1 MKRVKCP
8 PLPNFFPGAAIS
20 APGGKSAGRSG
31 AGTAISPVGTSLFV
45 LKSFSQISGMEG
57 IDVRRKGIVALFLCS
72 VLFLWVPSLS
82 EASTPAGRIEDSIRI
97 LKEMAQQK
105 DAETMGELLEQAK
118 GVAVF
123 PSVIKAGLVFGGQ
136 YGEGL
141 VLRRDPAT
149 KKWYGP
155 SFATVAGASW
165 GLQIGAQSIALV
177 LVITNDRGLDGF
189 KGNNVKL
196 GGDLAVAAG
205 PVGRRGELGTDYK
218 LRASIYSY
226 SMTKGLFAGI
236 SLEGAAITVD
246 RNANQVYWDSPVS
259 AAQALNKSAS
269 GPRIKPLVAE
279 IERIIRTAK
288 KQ

>member
-1 MKRVKCP
+1 
-8 PLPNFFPGAAIS
+8 
-20 APGGKSAGRSG
+20 
-31 AGTAISPVGTSLFV
+31 
-45 LKSFSQISGMEG
+45 MEG

-72 VLFLWVPSLS
+72 VLFLWAPSLS

>member
-1 MKRVKCP
+1 
-8 PLPNFFPGAAIS
+8 
-20 APGGKSAGRSG
+20 
-31 AGTAISPVGTSLFV
+31 
-45 LKSFSQISGMEG
+45 MEG

-72 VLFLWVPSLS
+72 VLFLWAPSLS

-205 PVGRRGELGTDYK
+205 PVGRRGEL
-218 LRASIYSY
+218 
-226 SMTKGLFAGI
+226 
-236 SLEGAAITVD
+236 
-246 RNANQVYWDSPVS
+246 
-259 AAQALNKSAS
+259 
-269 GPRIKPLVAE
+269 
-279 IERIIRTAK
+279 
-288 KQ
+288 